1 MNDCNFFVV
10 GLTGPT
16 GSGKTTVSEVFREN
30 GYYVINCDEISR
42 EVTENSSAC
51 LKELVHEFSEDILDK
66 EGNLDRRK
74 LGDIVFGDNMK
85 KTCLEGVIY
94 PYILAKILDRLKE
107 AAAKGIDFVLLDA
120 PTLFESNADD
130 LCDLVVCVIA
140 SEKMRYENIIARDG
154 LTLKQAQMRMES
166 QKRDDFYIS
175 KSDIV
180 IRNEK
185 DIETLKKISLEVAKT
200 VKEYSHV

>member
-1 MNDCNFFVV
+1 MNECKFFVV

-16 GSGKTTVSEVFREN
+16 GAGKTTVSEVFAEN
-30 GYYVINCDEISR
+30 GFYVINCDQISR
-42 EVTENSSAC
+42 EVTEKSSAC
-51 LKELVHEFSEDILDK
+51 LKELVHEFSEEILNKD
-66 EGNLDRRK
+66 GTLDRKK

-94 PYILAKILDRLKE
+94 PYILARILDLLKE
-107 AAAKGIDFVLLDA
+107 AATKGIEYVLLDA

-130 LCDLVVCVIA
+130 LCDLIVCVVA
-140 SEKMRYENIIARDG
+140 DERMRYENIIVRDG
-154 LTLKQAQMRMES
+154 LTLKQAQMRMSS

-180 IRNEK
+180 IRNDK
-185 DIETLKKISLEVAKT
+185 DLETLKQISLEVAKT
-200 VKEYSHV
+200 VKEYSHG